1 MVEQEGLSQEN
12 IMTDTATPSTSSQ
25 SGDFSIKQP
34 DVNGYGRIHNFFT
47 TGSIST
53 PKGKSK
59 LQRVEVDE
67 RSPVS
72 LLPLSLAADLGLALY
87 SDKVSAFMVADRLVQ
102 SSQYCQFNFQVAGH
116 NAWIIA
122 RVVTGLETI
131 VLGRDWM
138 CDVNLIF
145 GIGNQGYYISTS
157 LVVEAARNTKH
168 DAEDKKLAKTA
179 TFDETIESSSYI
191 LSEGELSL
199 NELCFSE
206 AEFSSSQEFSYE
218 DDEDDEEGEDDVYG
232 EEDSDGDEA
241 YNDE

>member
-1 MVEQEGLSQEN
+1 MVEQEGSSQEN
-12 IMTDTATPSTSSQ
+12 IMTNTATPFSSNQ
-25 SGDFSIKQP
+25 SGDLGIKQP
-34 DVNGYGRIHNFFT
+34 GVNGYGRIHNFFT

-53 PKGKSK
+53 LKGKSK

-87 SDKVSAFMVADRLVQ
+87 SDKVSTLMVADKLVQ

-116 NAWIIA
+116 NTWIIA

-138 CDVNLIF
+138 YDVNLIF
-145 GIGNQGYYISTS
+145 GIGNEGYYISTS
-157 LVVEAARNTKH
+157 LVVEAARNTMH

-179 TFDETIESSSYI
+179 TFDETVELSSYI
-191 LSEGELSL
+191 SSEGELSL
-199 NELCFSE
+199 NELSFSD
-206 AEFSSSQEFSYE
+206 AGCSSSQEFSYE
-218 DDEDDEEGEDDVYG
+218 DDEDDEEDDDAYG

>member
-1 MVEQEGLSQEN
+1 MVEQESLTQESAMVN
-12 IMTDTATPSTSSQ
+12 TASASTSK
-25 SGDFSIKQP
+25 GDLSIKQP
-34 DVNGYGRIHNFFT
+34 DVNGYGKIHNFFT

-87 SDKVSAFMVADRLVQ
+87 FDKVSAFKVANKLVQ

-138 CDVNLIF
+138 HDVNLIF

-157 LVVEAARNTKH
+157 LVVEEARNIMH
-168 DAEDKKLAKTA
+168 DAEDKNSAKTA
-179 TFDETIESSSYI
+179 TFDETAECSSYI

-199 NELCFSE
+199 NGISFSD
-206 AEFSSSQEFSYE
+206 AGFSSDQEFSYE
-218 DDEDDEEGEDDVYG
+218 DDEDDEDDDDVYG

-241 YNDE
+241 YNDG

>member
-1 MVEQEGLSQEN
+1 MVEQEGLNQGN
-12 IMTDTATPSTSSQ
+12 MMTNTATPSTSNQ
-25 SGDFSIKQP
+25 SGDLSIKQP
-34 DVNGYGRIHNFFT
+34 GVNGYGRIHNFFT

-53 PKGKSK
+53 LKGKSK

-87 SDKVSAFMVADRLVQ
+87 SDKVSTFIVADRLVQ

-122 RVVTGLETI
+122 RVVTGLQTI

-138 CDVNLIF
+138 YDVNLIC
-145 GIGNQGYYISTS
+145 GIGNEGYYIATS
-157 LVVEAARNTKH
+157 LVVEAARNTMR
-168 DAEDKKLAKTA
+168 DAEDEKLAKTA
-179 TFDETIESSSYI
+179 TFDETLECSSYI
-191 LSEGELSL
+191 SSEGGLSL
-199 NELCFSE
+199 NDLSFSD
-206 AEFSSSQEFSYE
+206 AGFSSSQEFSYE
-218 DDEDDEEGEDDVYG
+218 DDEDDEEDDDVYG